1 MVEIFMKSL
10 IIIFILL
17 NVVLWGQTESTIK
30 KSGIVPIFY
39 YDALNYRSTQ
49 PGKTR
54 LDFYFEV
61 PYKSIQFVKSEDGFT
76 AHYSITVS
84 VFDESNEKLISEKTW
99 NEKMFA
105 KDFETTLQDN
115 YYLSTKSFDL
125 VPNNYSIRCEVEDNE
140 SKKNYIHND
149 KITVKD
155 LSKPLSVSDLMLI
168 DRQIEVEGK
177 TRYIPNITR
186 NVANQSEGLKVYFEV
201 YSDSAQKVYL
211 DYTITTVYSMSVE
224 EKDKIFETIDSIGL
238 HKSINQIYTFLHNAQ
253 LSMGQYKLNLNI
265 NDINKED
272 VVSASKTFISRWVG
286 MPSSIV
292 DLDKAVG
299 QMVYIAKPAELD
311 YIKDAKDR
319 DEKLKRFLA
328 FWKAKDPTPN
338 TEENEVFEEYY
349 RRIEYA
355 NEHFKHYIEGWRTDM
370 GMVYITLGPPNNVER
385 HPFEYDSKPYEVW
398 EYYDLN
404 RQFVFIDE
412 TGFGDYRLLNP
423 EYGSWWRYRQ

>member
-1 MVEIFMKSL
+1 MKT
-10 IIIFILL
+10 IIIVFILTNIIL
-17 NVVLWGQTESTIK
+17 LAQVENVEK
-30 KSGIVPIFY
+30 KMGIVPVFY

-54 LDFYFEV
+54 VDFYFEV
-61 PYKSIQFVKSEDGFT
+61 PYKSIQFVKSENGFT

-84 VFDESNEKLISEKTW
+84 VFDEANEKLMAEKTW
-99 NEKMFA
+99 NETIDS
-105 KDFETTLQDN
+105 KDFQTTLKNN

-125 VPNNYSIRCEVEDNE
+125 VPANYSLRCEVEDNE
-140 SKKNYIHND
+140 SKKNFVRTD

-155 LSKPLSVSDLMLI
+155 LSAPLAVSDLMLI
-168 DRQIEVEGK
+168 ERQIEVEGK
-177 TRYIPNITR
+177 TKYIPNINR
-186 NVANQSEGLKVYFEV
+186 NVADQVEGLKVYFEV
-201 YSDSAQKVYL
+201 YSDSAQLVYL
-211 DYTITTVYSMSVE
+211 DYTINTIISMNASDK
-224 EKDKIFETIDSIGL
+224 EKVFETIDTIGL
-238 HKSINQIYTFLHNAQ
+238 HKSTNQIYTFLHNAQ

-265 NDINKED
+265 CDTHNDVII
-272 VVSASKTFISRWVG
+272 SSFKTFVSRWLGIPGSVTD
-286 MPSSIV
+286 I
-292 DLDKAVG
+292 DKAVD

-319 DEKLKRFLA
+319 DEKLRRFLNY
-328 FWKAKDPTPN
+328 WKAKDPTPN

-385 HPFEYDSKPYEVW
+385 HPFEYDSKPYEIW
-398 EYYDLN
+398 DYYDIN